1 MTISFLIGAQM
12 ADNGDPE
19 RRLVDD
25 LLYYAMSADALKP
38 AGQMCE

>member
-1 MTISFLIGAQM
+1 MTISFVIDAQM
-12 ADNGDPE
+12 ADNGVPE

-25 LLYYAMSADALKP
+25 LLCYAMSADALKP